1 MGIFAHSSRL
11 PRLAAAVVLATA
23 LAACGT
29 ADAGSGTDSNTVV
42 VKLTDPGNYGPLAY
56 AKKNGSFDAPL
67 AKLGAKVEWGGSYV
81 SFTATT
87 DAIHSGAVNFAEG
100 AFSPALGYLATSDDI
115 RVVAVKDVVTDSRAG
130 AGDGLVVRPDSPIKT
145 IQDLRGKRVAVNKAG
160 RGEYL
165 LLLALKEAGIPASE
179 VQRVYLQQDQAA
191 SAFASGQVDAWVAI
205 VRAFP
210 QALAKG
216 ARVIFRGR
224 DLPSDDLNMFVAR
237 TDLLDKNPEVVRTLI
252 DVLSQLD
259 EQEKVEPEKFQ
270 NVFAAEGPT
279 AATGLQLENNIAV
292 ARYDNVLRFPKPEDE
307 ARLNGVSKVFV
318 DNKVLEKASDP
329 KKVFYTWGE
338 RK

>member
-1 MGIFAHSSRL
+1 MGTFAHSRIA
-11 PRLAAAVVLATA
+11 RIIAAVGLVVG
-23 LAACGT
+23 LAACGSS
-29 ADAGSGTDSNTVV
+29 ADAQDGGVV
-42 VKLTDPGNYGPLAY
+42 VKLIDPGNYGPLAY
-56 AKKNGSFDAPL
+56 AKKHGSFDGPL
-67 AKLGAKVEWGGSYV
+67 AALNAKVEWGGSYA

-115 RVVAVKDVVTDSRAG
+115 RIVAVKDVVTDPRAG
-130 AGDGLVVRPDSPIKT
+130 AGDGLIVQPDSPIKT
-145 IQDLRGKRVAVNKAG
+145 VQDLRGKRVAVNKAG

-165 LLLALKEAGIPASE
+165 LLLALKQAGIPADQ

-191 SAFASGQVDAWVAI
+191 SAFATGQVDAWVAI

-216 ARVIFRGR
+216 ARVVFRGR

-252 DVLSQLD
+252 RVLSELD
-259 EQEKVEPEKFQ
+259 EQEKAKPEEFQ

-279 AATGLQLENNIAV
+279 AASGVQLENNIAV
-292 ARYDNVLRFPKPEDE
+292 ARYDNILRLPQPQDED
-307 ARLNGVSKVFV
+307 RLAGVSAVFV
-318 DNKVLEKASDP
+318 DNKVLPKASDP
-329 KKVFYTWGE
+329 KKVFYAWGD